1 MNIHQIYRPILTYF
15 RRKRLQK
22 FYLSFFFLDESSK
35 LLDVGGDLFFWN
47 LAKKEGY
54 RLPKVTIVNLY
65 PSESELPPNINWV
78 VADGKKLPFKDLEFD
93 IAFSNSVIE
102 HLEDWQSQIDF
113 AKEIKRVA
121 HQYFI
126 QTPSKYFP
134 VEPHFLTPF
143 IHWLPKD
150 LQRPLLRNFTVWGLL
165 TRPSTEYCE
174 KFLTELRLLNKQ
186 EMEELFPEGKII
198 VENSL
203 GLEKS
208 LLAIKNT
215 KNS

>member
-22 FYLSFFFLDESSK
+22 FYHFFFLDESSK